1 MSIKDRDREI
11 VWLLCEDID
20 DLKYDPLTVVHGSNH
35 RFISTL
41 APG

>member
-20 DLKYDPLTVVHGSNH
+20 DLKYDRFVSSTDVTIDCFPL
-35 RFISTL
+35 
-41 APG
+41 